1 MRLSTGIPRLD
12 DHLGGG
18 LVPGTLTVVV
28 GASGIGK
35 TQLGVSFANA
45 GRAQEGRR
53 GIIFDMT
60 SRGDSQ
66 SHAEYAQRM
75 VGWKLKPADP
85 DKRPDLDQ
93 FFPHW
98 QSAGEDYEN
107 YLHIFQRAG
116 RRVNRRDL
124 DFDGWQDWKSELA
137 AKLETTIAFF
147 YGNLLG
153 GVRRAVVDGIEPV
166 ERACDSIQLEMF
178 EYVYHQV
185 LRKESEWVAR
195 DLFRQKYRELSD
207 QIAAHP
213 YETSQVGCLLLYTSH
228 ESMLDQLI
236 ERPLEEG
243 DLLANANTILYLG
256 KFRDGTKMGRALY
269 VAKHRGSAC
278 SEDILPYTID
288 DGGIKL

>member
-1 MRLSTGIPRLD
+1 
-12 DHLGGG
+12 
-18 LVPGTLTVVV
+18 VV

-75 VGWKLKPADP
+75 VGWKLTPADP
-85 DKRPDLDQ
+85 DVRPDLDA
-93 FFPHW
+93 FFPRLA
-98 QSAGEDYEN
+98 AGGPRED

-124 DFDGWQDWKSELA
+124 DFEGWQDWKSELA

-147 YGNLLG
+147 YGNLLAG
-153 GVRRAVVDGIEPV
+153 ARRVVVDGIEPV
-166 ERACDSIQLEMF
+166 ERASDSIQLEMF

-195 DLFRQKYRELSD
+195 DLFRQKYREQAD
-207 QIAAHP
+207 RVAAHP
-213 YETSQVGCLLLYTSH
+213 YDPSQVGCLLLYTSH

-256 KFRDGTKMGRALY
+256 KFREGTRLGRALY

-278 SEDILPYTID
+278 SEEILPYTID
-288 DGGIKL
+288 DGGIRLA